1 MVVEILTFQGIDDP
15 TDGMIQMMKGGEEQ
29 SFFRVLFL
37 LNFPEGVIK
46 PGDVILI
53 SPAVWVSP
61 VQLGRLVMKL
71 SAFIQRSVYGGVR
84 QIEKERIVSF
94 FPNETNGIIG
104 DQLGCMNP
112 VLTAFNEL
120 MITVPGM
127 KKRALAVTVVVVSNG
142 SGKTAITL
150 IKPKIVGPM
159 IR

>member
-46 PGDVILI
+46 PGDVTFIF
-53 SPAVWVSP
+53 PAVWVSP
-61 VQLGRLVMKL
+61 IQLGRLIIKFPP
-71 SAFIQRSVYGGVR
+71 FIQRCVYGGVG

-104 DQLGCMNP
+104 DQLGCMDP
-112 VLTAFNEL
+112 VLTAFN
-120 MITVPGM
+120 
-127 KKRALAVTVVVVSNG
+127 
-142 SGKTAITL
+142 
-150 IKPKIVGPM
+150 
-159 IR
+159 